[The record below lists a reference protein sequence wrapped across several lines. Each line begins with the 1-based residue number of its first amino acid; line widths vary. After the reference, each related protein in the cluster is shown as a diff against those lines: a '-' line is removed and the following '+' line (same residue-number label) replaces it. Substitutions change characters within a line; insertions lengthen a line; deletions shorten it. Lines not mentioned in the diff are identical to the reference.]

1 MHFGKICIKLFPK
14 FEDLPVLTK
23 ENVLFCLFLKVV
35 KHDLAINTIII
46 IIIGKSFLHKNRF
59 LKILKNVSWLFHKE
73 LSLGFLPLKRM
84 KKKMT

>member
-23 ENVLFCLFLKVV
+23 ENVLFCLFFKDV
-35 KHDLAINTIII
+35 KHDLAINTII

-73 LSLGFLPLKRM
+73 LSLGFLSLKRM